1 MYSNDHLQACG
12 VFIVFIVYLCVS
24 WNGLFDV
31 NAIVWFIK
39 CQTQF
44 FFCSSARCF
53 DMTWQL
59 LSFDCSQF
67 SQSNLTDKVAC
78 ALYYVMYVRCIDT
91 FIVSFAFLAR
101 DFIVMPNVIKYI
113 RSLRLLSVPLKCIRN
128 TFIWSY
134 MTFHTTTHWILET
147 FTIPMLF
154 KLSSVSS

>member
-1 MYSNDHLQACG
+1 MRCVYCIYC
-12 VFIVFIVYLCVS
+12 VFV
-24 WNGLFDV
+24 
-31 NAIVWFIK
+31 
-39 CQTQF
+39 CQLEWLIWRQCDRLIHKMPNKNF
-44 FFCSSARCF
+44 FSSSVRCF

-78 ALYYVMYVRCIDT
+78 ALYYVMCILCIDT

-113 RSLRLLSVPLKCIRN
+113 RSLRLLSVALKCIRN